1 MAEKVVGEEGFEPPT
16 SCSQSRRA
24 TRLRYTPKRRDV
36 QHLAGGESTRFA
48 VAGSIAEIAFRRHLN
63 SETIALEIGGYFMPA
78 TLLDGKHVAQLTE
91 ADLAER
97 VVSLKANTGD
107 RTPVLAT
114 ILVGD
119 DPASATYVKMKANA
133 CKRVGMESLAIE
145 LPASIKTNDLLREI
159 EQLNANPDVHGIL
172 LQHPVPAHIDERAAF
187 DMIALEKDVDGVT
200 CLGFGRMSMGEAAYG
215 CATPQGIMRLLEH
228 YEIELSG
235 KHAVVVGRSPILG
248 KPMAMMM
255 LQANATVTICHSRTQ
270 NLESHIRQ
278 ADVIVG
284 AVGRPEFIRA
294 DWIKDGA
301 VVVDAGY
308 HPGGVGDIELGP
320 LVDRVPAY
328 TPVPGGVG
336 PMTINTL
343 IMQTVESGEKALG

>member
-1 MAEKVVGEEGFEPPT
+1 MTA
-16 SCSQSRRA
+16 
-24 TRLRYTPKRRDV
+24 
-36 QHLAGGESTRFA
+36 
-48 VAGSIAEIAFRRHLN
+48 I
-63 SETIALEIGGYFMPA
+63 
-78 TLLDGKHVAQLTE
+78 LLDGKHVATLTE
-91 ADLAER
+91 ASMSER
-97 VVSLKANTGD
+97 VNALRERSGG

-119 DPASATYVKMKANA
+119 DPASATYVKMKGNA
-133 CKRVGMESLAIE
+133 CRRVGMESMAIE
-145 LPASIKTNDLLREI
+145 LPASIKTNDLLRQIDE
-159 EQLNANPDVHGIL
+159 LNHNPDVHGIL

-187 DMIALEKDVDGVT
+187 DMISVDKDVDGVT
-200 CLGFGRMSMGEAAYG
+200 CLGFGRMSMGESAYG

-228 YEIELSG
+228 YDIALSG

-270 NLESHIRQ
+270 DLAQHIAS

-284 AVGRPEFIRA
+284 AVGRPEFIEA

-320 LVDRVPAY
+320 LQARAHAL

-343 IMQTVESGEKALG
+343 IQQTVQSGEKAIASGH